1 MARLTAI
8 EISSDTC
15 VLVKTSVSGTSVEVG
30 GVQVIDPAAYPG
42 GGTFAA
48 TIRQGRRA
56 GRFPR
61 RARVVLWGMPEGA
74 KPDDPSVS
82 PQLEPLI
89 GAGFR
94 IDRAVTP
101 CNALAA
107 LARVKR
113 PKTDNPV
120 IWIAIDRGGV
130 ALIAMRTGELLY
142 SHAFDWDSSVGA
154 IGSQAHLLQRYSLV
168 SFLAPQIRRAMT
180 IVQEKGGRVDGIV
193 TCGTLNELRSLTMPL
208 TEELDIEVET
218 LDSTEGLT
226 ARGITDDR
234 LAEMAVAV
242 RIACAGAIARPTRTG
257 APVVDVTRQ
266 SSALRIAALALLGL
280 LVAIVAWLV
289 VSRLMAPKPE
299 PPHVS
304 VGVAPPERSPAPVAT
319 PARPDAA
326 PPAAE
331 PPSPTPTAGRV
342 VQPRPQTPV
351 IPPKAPAGR
360 GNTPPLLSRARRAD
374 TARAEPLKD
383 PLPIVNTILVSPTR
397 RFATIDGQ
405 IVAIGDKVGQRI
417 IVGIE
422 PHFVVFR
429 EPSGAQIRVG
439 LGGRRVVEDR
449 VTR

>member
-218 LDSTEGLT
+218 LDSTDGLT

-326 PPAAE
+326 PPAE

-360 GNTPPLLSRARRAD
+360 GDTPPLLSRARRAD
-374 TARAEPLKD
+374 TARADPLKD

-405 IVAIGDKVGQRI
+405 IVAIGDKVGQRL